1 MTLHTGLTLAILI
14 ATLVLLAGK
23 RLRPDVAALCGTLAL
38 ILTGVLSPDEAFS
51 AFGQPLIVIIPSVYV
66 VGAALYETGVAT
78 LIANKLQ
85 RLSSQGPTALVL
97 VIMLAAGL
105 LSGLLS
111 SMLVVAVLMPAA
123 LRMARRARLSPSE
136 LLLPLASGAAMG
148 NLLTLIGTVSN
159 VVASSLLTVGG
170 YEPLG
175 FFSLTPI
182 GLVSLGLAVGW
193 YLIVGRR
200 LLKRDIPAERQRP
213 SLHEVEKTYRL
224 REQLYRLRVRSV
236 SDLLGTQLEKS
247 GLSVDCHLNVLAV
260 KRRDGTL
267 QPATAE
273 WVLERDDLLVVE
285 AARGELFQAAS
296 LHGLEP
302 KGAMS
307 LEEFN
312 RLEEENL
319 RLAELM
325 VPFRSQLVGRS
336 LAAIDF
342 RDRYG
347 LNILA
352 VHRSGQAIRGE
363 LPDLTLTAGDTLL
376 VQGPLA
382 YLRQVGRD
390 MNLVLVTHLG
400 PQIGDL
406 ITRKAKLTL
415 GILAVMVAC
424 VASGLLSLAT
434 ASLAAVVAL
443 VLTGCISVARAYRS
457 IDGSVIVLIG
467 GMLPLAMALEKTG
480 TAQLIAGQLVSMS
493 PFIGVLG
500 TLLLLYLF
508 TAVVTQVVSNSA
520 TVALVTPIAISLAVT
535 QGLPPEPFV
544 VAMAVAV
551 TTSYLTPL
559 TNTDNLLVREAGRY
573 TTRDYLVNGLP
584 VALLQAVAVLI
595 MAWLAGIR

>member
-1 MTLHTGLTLAILI
+1 MTLQIGLTLAILI
-14 ATLVLLAGK
+14 ATLALLAGG
-23 RLRPDVAALCGTLAL
+23 RLRPDLAALCGTLAL
-38 ILTGVLSPDEAFS
+38 ILTGVLSPTEAFS
-51 AFGQPLIVIIPSVYV
+51 AFGQPLIIIIPSVYV

-78 LIANKLQ
+78 LIANRLQ
-85 RLSSQGPTALVL
+85 GASSQGPAVLVL

-123 LRMARRARLSPSE
+123 LRMARRAQLSPSE
-136 LLLPLASGAAMG
+136 LLLPLTFGAAMG
-148 NLLTLIGTVSN
+148 NLLTVIGTVSN
-159 VVASSLLTVGG
+159 VVASSLLAVGG
-170 YEPLG
+170 HEPLS

-182 GLVSLGLAVGW
+182 GLVSLGLSIGW
-193 YLIVGRR
+193 FLLLGRK
-200 LLKRDIPAERQRP
+200 LLRREIPAERQRP
-213 SLHEVEKTYRL
+213 SLREVERTYHL
-224 REQLYRLRVRSV
+224 KEQLYRLRVRSI
-236 SDLLGTQLEKS
+236 SGLLGTRLAES
-247 GLSVDCHLNVLAV
+247 GLSLDSSLNVLAV
-260 KRRDGTL
+260 KRREESL
-267 QPATAE
+267 QPARSD
-273 WVLERDDLLVVE
+273 WMLERDDLLIVE
-285 AARGELFQAAS
+285 AARGDIFQAAS
-296 LHGLEP
+296 LHGLEL
-302 KGAMS
+302 KGALS

-325 VPFRSQLVGRS
+325 VPFRSQLLGRS
-336 LAAIDF
+336 LTEIDF

-352 VHRSGQAIRGE
+352 VHRQGEVIRGE
-363 LPDLTLTAGDTLL
+363 LPELILTAGDTLL
-376 VQGPLA
+376 VQGPSA

-400 PQIGDL
+400 PEVGDL
-406 ITRKAKLTL
+406 VTSKAGLTL
-415 GILAVMVAC
+415 GILVVMVVA

-434 ASLAAVVAL
+434 ASLSAAVVL

-480 TAQLIAGQLVSMS
+480 TAQLIAGQLVGLS
-493 PFIGVLG
+493 PIIGALG

-508 TAVVTQVVSNSA
+508 AALVTQVVSNAA
-520 TVALVTPIAISLAVT
+520 TVALVTPIAISLAAT

-544 VAMAVAV
+544 IASAVAV

-559 TNTDNLLVREAGRY
+559 TNTDNLLVREAGQY
-573 TTRDYLVNGLP
+573 TMRDYLLNGLP
-584 VALLQAVAVLI
+584 VAVLQAVAVLLF
-595 MAWLAGIR
+595 AWLAGVH